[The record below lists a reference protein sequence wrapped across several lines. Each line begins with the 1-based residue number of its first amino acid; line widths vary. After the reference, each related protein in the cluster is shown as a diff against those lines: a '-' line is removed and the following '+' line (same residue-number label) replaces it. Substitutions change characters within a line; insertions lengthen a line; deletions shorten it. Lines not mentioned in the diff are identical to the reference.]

1 MKPKRLLFG
10 MTPQRGTAD
19 LNYSRGGKVKK
30 TPNSMLT
37 LLEIKTAQL
46 IRRRK
51 NGTLQC
57 SYLEIPISMVM
68 FARSSNTWTPAL
80 EGFCVLTITKGLFT
94 WKWGTP
100 GRWGNPP
107 IHIISHFNLIT
118 VT

>member
-37 LLEIKTAQL
+37 LLEIETARL

-57 SYLEIPISMVM
+57 SYLLEISIAKVV
-68 FARSSNTWTPAL
+68 FTRSSNTCVTAL
-80 EGFCVLTITKGLFT
+80 KWRCVHTLTKSLFT
-94 WKWGTP
+94 WRWGTP
-100 GRWGNPP
+100 GR
-107 IHIISHFNLIT
+107 
-118 VT
+118 

>member
-1 MKPKRLLFG
+1 MEATYWRTLMKPKRLLCG

-37 LLEIKTAQL
+37 LLEIGTARL

-57 SYLEIPISMVM
+57 SY
-68 FARSSNTWTPAL
+68 
-80 EGFCVLTITKGLFT
+80 
-94 WKWGTP
+94 
-100 GRWGNPP
+100 
-107 IHIISHFNLIT
+107 SHFQGYVRTQLNYLGT
-118 VT
+118 GSKMVLCSQHN